1 MLLDFLTVLSFTFFR
16 VTIVINERVIADH
29 MAKLKQQKRV
39 PIDEEAL
46 RWTPLVSSGYLCFL
60 YSIFMINFDVFLK
73 TLSVMKEI

>member
-46 RWTPLVSSGYLCFL
+46 RWTPLVSSG
-60 YSIFMINFDVFLK
+60 
-73 TLSVMKEI
+73 

>member
-1 MLLDFLTVLSFTFFR
+1 MKFNLNFLISLR

-46 RWTPLVSSGYLCFL
+46 RWTPLVQSGMFKSLCTLFSLFPIYSS
-60 YSIFMINFDVFLK
+60 NR
-73 TLSVMKEI
+73 